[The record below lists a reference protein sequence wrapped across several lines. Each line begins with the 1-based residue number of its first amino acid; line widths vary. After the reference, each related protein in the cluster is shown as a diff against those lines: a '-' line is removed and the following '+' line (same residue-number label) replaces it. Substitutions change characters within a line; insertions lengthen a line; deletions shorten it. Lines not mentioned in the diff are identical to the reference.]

1 MSLLLTVNVHGIGPE
16 AATTPEAELFGRDA
30 HGRYTYRIGLT
41 RVLDAL
47 RDYGLKATFF
57 WPSSEAR
64 RMPALVE
71 RCLRE
76 GHELASNGRAFE
88 DHAKLGA
95 DEDAVLE
102 EAHDVL
108 TRLAGAAPIGFRS
121 PTGTLSERTIPILQR
136 LGYRYDSSFLDD
148 DAPYS
153 LAEHGGTGMAELPV
167 SEGLTDATHFRRR
180 VTQDRAEALLSEEL
194 AALLA
199 VEGYACLTFHPRA
212 DIGIGRAA
220 RLPMLERLVRLAEG
234 QGAVPS
240 LCRDEA
246 ERAGQTL
253 IAARD

>member
-16 AATTPEAELFGRDA
+16 VATIPEAEIFGRDA

-57 WPSSEAR
+57 WPSSEAER
-64 RMPALVE
+64 IPASVE
-71 RCLRE
+71 RCLRD

-95 DEDAVLE
+95 DEDAVVE
-102 EAHDVL
+102 EAHDIL
-108 TRLAGAAPIGFRS
+108 TRLAGAAPVGFRS
-121 PTGTLSERTIPILQR
+121 PTGTLSERSIPILQR

-153 LAEHGGTGMAELPV
+153 LAQYGGAGMVELPI
-167 SEGLTDATHFRRR
+167 SEGLTDATHFLRR

-194 AALLA
+194 TALLG

-220 RLPMLERLVRLAEG
+220 RLPMLERLVRLAEK

-240 LCRDEA
+240 LCRDAA
-246 ERAGQTL
+246 ERAGK
-253 IAARD
+253 R

>member
-16 AATTPEAELFGRDA
+16 AATIPEAEIFGRDA
-30 HGRYTYRIGLT
+30 HGRYTYRIGLS

-57 WPSSEAR
+57 WPSSEAQR
-64 RMPALVE
+64 IPALLE
-71 RCLRE
+71 RCLKD

-88 DHAKLGA
+88 DHSKLGA
-95 DEDAVLE
+95 DEDAVIE
-102 EAHDVL
+102 EAHDL
-108 TRLAGAAPIGFRS
+108 LSRLAGTAPIGFRS

-153 LAEHGGTGMAELPV
+153 LAQYGGAGMVELPI

-180 VTQDRAEALLSEEL
+180 VTQDRAEALLGEEL
-194 AALLA
+194 TALLG
-199 VEGYACLTFHPRA
+199 VDGYACLTFHPRA

-220 RLPMLERLVRLAEG
+220 RLPMLERLVRLAEKR
-234 QGAVPS
+234 GATPV
-240 LCRDEA
+240 LCRDAA
-246 ERAGQTL
+246 EQTL
-253 IAARD
+253 TN